1 MSVTDTKL
9 TFALGGGRMRDA
21 SLELLRQAGL
31 EIGSFENSRSLK
43 FEFGNITI
51 LQVKDPDVPVYVD
64 LGVADCGVVGKD
76 WILESARDVYEPLD
90 LGFGRTRFSLIR
102 LPGGNANGG
111 ERLNRIATKYPRIAA
126 KYLSERGLTA
136 DIVRLNGKIELAA
149 LTGLADAVI
158 DLVETGQ
165 TLRDNGL
172 SESEVFLHSSA
183 RLIVNR
189 ASLKLKAQTLRPL
202 IHRMG
207 ELVGSKMLEVS
218 SVWSQP

>member
-1 MSVTDTKL
+1 MSLTDTKL
-9 TFALGGGRMRDA
+9 TFALGGGRMRDV
-21 SLELLRQAGL
+21 SLELLRRAGL
-31 EIGSFENSRSLK
+31 EIGTFEQSRSLR
-43 FEFGNITI
+43 FEFGNVTV

-102 LPGGNANGG
+102 LPGGND
-111 ERLNRIATKYPRIAA
+111 RLTRIATKYPRIAA
-126 KYLSERGLTA
+126 KYLAERGLSA

-172 SESEVFLHSSA
+172 TESEIFLHSSA

-189 ASLKLKAQTLRPL
+189 ASLKLKAQTIRPL
-202 IHRMG
+202 IHRLA
-207 ELVGSKMLEVS
+207 ELLEVK
-218 SVWSQP
+218 VNGVHT

>member
-1 MSVTDTKL
+1 MSLTDAKL

-21 SLELLRQAGL
+21 SLELLRRAGL
-31 EIGSFENSRSLK
+31 EIGSFEQSRSLR
-43 FEFGNITI
+43 FEFGNVTI

-102 LPGGNANGG
+102 LPGGNASD
-111 ERLNRIATKYPRIAA
+111 RLTRVATKYPRIAA
-126 KYLSERGLTA
+126 KYLADRGLSA

-165 TLRDNGL
+165 TLSDNGL
-172 SESEVFLHSSA
+172 TESEIFLHSSA

-202 IHRMG
+202 IHRLS
-207 ELVGSKMLEVS
+207 ELVGVKLVEARSLKVQS
-218 SVWSQP
+218 

>member
-1 MSVTDTKL
+1 MSLTDTKL

-21 SLELLRQAGL
+21 SLELLRRAGL
-31 EIGSFENSRSLK
+31 EIGTLEQSRSLR
-43 FEFGNITI
+43 FEFGNVTI

-102 LPGGNANGG
+102 LPGGSR
-111 ERLNRIATKYPRIAA
+111 RLTRIATKYPRIAA
-126 KYLSERGLTA
+126 KYLAERGLSA

-172 SESEVFLHSSA
+172 TESEIFLHSSA

-189 ASLKLKAQTLRPL
+189 ASLKLKAQTIRPL
-202 IHRMG
+202 IHRLA
-207 ELVGSKMLEVS
+207 ELLEIKANGVLT
-218 SVWSQP
+218 

>member
-1 MSVTDTKL
+1 MSVNDAKL

-21 SLELLRQAGL
+21 SLELLRHAGL

-102 LPGGNANGG
+102 LPGGPANRGANGSD
-111 ERLNRIATKYPRIAA
+111 RLTRIATKYPRIAA
-126 KYLSERGLTA
+126 KYLADRGLSA

-172 SESEVFLHSSA
+172 TESEIFLHSSA

-189 ASLKLKAQTLRPL
+189 ASLKLKAQTIRPL
-202 IHRMG
+202 IHRLS
-207 ELVGSKMLEVS
+207 ELIASSSLE
-218 SVWSQP
+218 SQP

>member
-1 MSVTDTKL
+1 MSLTDTKL

-21 SLELLRQAGL
+21 SLDLLRQAGL
-31 EIGSFENSRSLK
+31 EIGTFEQSRSLR
-43 FEFGNITI
+43 FEFGKVTI

-102 LPGGNANGG
+102 LPGGNGNA
-111 ERLNRIATKYPRIAA
+111 RLTRIATKYPRIAA
-126 KYLSERGLTA
+126 KYLAERGLSA

-172 SESEVFLHSSA
+172 EESEIFLHSSA

-189 ASLKLKAQTLRPL
+189 ASLKLKAQTIRPL
-202 IHRMG
+202 IHRLA
-207 ELVGSKMLEVS
+207 ELLEAKANGV
-218 SVWSQP
+218 PT

>member
-1 MSVTDTKL
+1 MSLTDTKL

-21 SLELLRQAGL
+21 SLELLRRAGL
-31 EIGSFENSRSLK
+31 EIGTFEQSRSLR
-43 FEFGNITI
+43 FEFGNVTV

-102 LPGGNANGG
+102 LPGGSANGSD
-111 ERLNRIATKYPRIAA
+111 RLARIATKYPRIAA
-126 KYLSERGLTA
+126 KYLSDRGLSA

-172 SESEVFLHSSA
+172 EESEIFLHSSA

-189 ASLKLKAQTLRPL
+189 ASLKLKAQTIRPL
-202 IHRMG
+202 IHRLA
-207 ELVGSKMLEVS
+207 ELLETKANGV
-218 SVWSQP
+218 PT

>member
-1 MSVTDTKL
+1 MSVTDAKL

-21 SLELLRQAGL
+21 SLDLLRRAGL
-31 EIGSFENSRSLK
+31 EIGTFEQSRSLR
-43 FEFGNITI
+43 FEFGNVTV

-102 LPGGNANGG
+102 LPGGS
-111 ERLNRIATKYPRIAA
+111 ERLARVATKYPRIAA
-126 KYLSERGLTA
+126 KYLAERGLSA

-172 SESEVFLHSSA
+172 EESEIFLHSSA

-189 ASLKLKAQTLRPL
+189 ASLKLKAQTIRPL
-202 IHRMG
+202 IHRLA
-207 ELVGSKMLEVS
+207 ELLETKANGV
-218 SVWSQP
+218 PT

>member
-21 SLELLRQAGL
+21 SLELLRRAGL
-31 EIGSFENSRSLK
+31 EIGLFENSRSLR
-43 FEFGNITI
+43 FDFGNLII

-102 LPGGNANGG
+102 LPGGN
-111 ERLNRIATKYPRIAA
+111 ERLTRIATKYPRIAA
-126 KYLSERGLTA
+126 KYLADRGLSA

-172 SESEVFLHSSA
+172 TESEIFLHSSA
-183 RLIVNR
+183 RLIINR

-202 IHRMG
+202 VHRLSK
-207 ELVGSKMLEVS
+207 LVQARSLEVE
-218 SVWSQP
+218 

>member
-21 SLELLRQAGL
+21 SLELLRRAGL
-31 EIGSFENSRSLK
+31 EIGTFEQSRSLR
-43 FEFGNITI
+43 FEFGNVTV

-102 LPGGNANGG
+102 LPGGN
-111 ERLNRIATKYPRIAA
+111 ERLARVATKYPRIAA
-126 KYLSERGLTA
+126 KYLAERGLSA

-172 SESEVFLHSSA
+172 TESEIFLHSSA

-189 ASLKLKAQTLRPL
+189 ASLKLKAQTIRPL
-202 IHRMG
+202 IHRLA
-207 ELVGSKMLEVS
+207 ELLEIEANGVAT
-218 SVWSQP
+218 

>member
-1 MSVTDTKL
+1 MSVTDAKL

-21 SLELLRQAGL
+21 SLELLRRAGL
-31 EIGSFENSRSLK
+31 EIGSFENSRSLR
-43 FEFGNITI
+43 FEFGNVTI

-102 LPGGNANGG
+102 LPGGNANGSD
-111 ERLNRIATKYPRIAA
+111 RLTRIATKYPRIAA
-126 KYLSERGLTA
+126 KYLADRGLSA

-172 SESEVFLHSSA
+172 MESEIFLHSSA

-202 IHRMG
+202 IHRLN
-207 ELVGSKMLEVS
+207 ELVGSKMLEVP
-218 SVWSQP
+218 SVGSQP

>member
-1 MSVTDTKL
+1 VNLSENKL

-31 EIGSFENSRSLK
+31 EIGSFENSRSLR
-43 FEFGNITI
+43 FEFGNVTI

-76 WILESARDVYEPLD
+76 WILESKRDVYEPLD

-102 LPGGNANGG
+102 LPGGNANGRD
-111 ERLNRIATKYPRIAA
+111 RLTRVATKYPRIAA
-126 KYLSERGLTA
+126 TYLSERGLTA
-136 DIVRLNGKIELAA
+136 DIVRLHGKIELAA

-172 SESEVFLHSSA
+172 EESEIFLHSSA

-189 ASLKLKAQTLRPL
+189 ASLKLKARTLRPL
-202 IHRMG
+202 IHRLA
-207 ELVGSKMLEVS
+207 ELVGTQAMEP
-218 SVWSQP
+218 QP

>member
-1 MSVTDTKL
+1 MSVTDAKL

-31 EIGSFENSRSLK
+31 EIGSFENSRSLR
-43 FEFGNITI
+43 FEFGSITI

-102 LPGGNANGG
+102 LPGGG
-111 ERLNRIATKYPRIAA
+111 ERLTRVATKYPRIAA
-126 KYLSERGLTA
+126 KYLADRGLSA

-172 SESEVFLHSSA
+172 TESEIFLHSSA

-189 ASLKLKAQTLRPL
+189 ASLKLKAQTIRPL
-202 IHRMG
+202 IHRLS
-207 ELVGSKMLEVS
+207 ELVKTKSLEVQS
-218 SVWSQP
+218 

>member
-1 MSVTDTKL
+1 MSETKL

-21 SLELLRQAGL
+21 SLELLRRAGL
-31 EIGSFENSRSLK
+31 EIGSLEHSRSLK
-43 FEFGNITI
+43 FEFGKITI

-90 LGFGRTRFSLIR
+90 LGFGQTRFSLIR
-102 LPGGNANGG
+102 LPGGS
-111 ERLNRIATKYPRIAA
+111 ERPKRIATKYPRIAA
-126 KYLSERGLTA
+126 KYLSENALSA
-136 DIVRLNGKIELAA
+136 DIVRLHGKIELAA

-165 TLRDNGL
+165 TLRENGL
-172 SESEVFLHSSA
+172 IESEIILHSSA

-189 ASLKLKAQTLRPL
+189 ASLKLKAQTLRGL
-202 IHRMG
+202 IHRLA
-207 ELVGSKMLEVS
+207 ELVGQPALNPTEVS
-218 SVWSQP
+218 Q

>member
-1 MSVTDTKL
+1 MSVTDAKL

-21 SLELLRQAGL
+21 SLELLRRAGL
-31 EIGSFENSRSLK
+31 EIGSLENSHSLK
-43 FEFGNITI
+43 FDFGNITI

-90 LGFGRTRFSLIR
+90 LGFGRTRFSLIH
-102 LPGGNANGG
+102 LPGSN
-111 ERLNRIATKYPRIAA
+111 ERLTRIATKYPRIAA
-126 KYLSERGLTA
+126 KYLADRGLTA
-136 DIVRLNGKIELAA
+136 DVVRLNGKIELAA

-165 TLRDNGL
+165 TLRANGL
-172 SESEVFLHSSA
+172 IESEIILHSSA

-189 ASLKLKAQTLRPL
+189 ASLKLKAQTIRPL
-202 IHRMG
+202 IHRLS
-207 ELVGSKMLEVS
+207 ELIGAELLETARVGSHA
-218 SVWSQP
+218 

>member
-1 MSVTDTKL
+1 MSVTDAKL

-21 SLELLRQAGL
+21 SLELLRRAGL
-31 EIGSFENSRSLK
+31 EIGSFETSRSLR

-102 LPGGNANGG
+102 LPGGN
-111 ERLNRIATKYPRIAA
+111 ERLMRIATKYPRIAA
-126 KYLSERGLTA
+126 KYLADRGLSA

-172 SESEVFLHSSA
+172 TESEIFLHSSA

-189 ASLKLKAQTLRPL
+189 ASLKLKAQTIRPL
-202 IHRMG
+202 IHRLS
-207 ELVGSKMLEVS
+207 ELISSSSVGSQS
-218 SVWSQP
+218 

>member
-21 SLELLRQAGL
+21 SLDLLRRAGL
-31 EIGSFENSRSLK
+31 EIGTFEQSRSLR
-43 FEFGNITI
+43 FEFGNVTV

-102 LPGGNANGG
+102 LPGGS
-111 ERLNRIATKYPRIAA
+111 ERLARVATKYPRIAA
-126 KYLSERGLTA
+126 KYLAERGLSA

-172 SESEVFLHSSA
+172 TESEIFLHSSA

-189 ASLKLKAQTLRPL
+189 ASLKLKAQTIRPL
-202 IHRMG
+202 IHRLA
-207 ELVGSKMLEVS
+207 ELLEIKANGVLT
-218 SVWSQP
+218 

>member
-1 MSVTDTKL
+1 MSVTDAKL

-43 FEFGNITI
+43 FEFGNITV
-51 LQVKDPDVPVYVD
+51 LQVKDPDVPAYVD

-90 LGFGRTRFSLIR
+90 LGFGQTRFSLIR
-102 LPGGNANGG
+102 LTGENANGSD
-111 ERLNRIATKYPRIAA
+111 RLTRIATKYPRIAA
-126 KYLSERGLTA
+126 KYLADRGLSA

-172 SESEVFLHSSA
+172 EESEIFLHSSA

-202 IHRMG
+202 IHRLG
-207 ELVGSKMLEVS
+207 ELIGAKLLETPS
-218 SVWSQP
+218 IGSQP

>member
-1 MSVTDTKL
+1 MSLTDTKL

-21 SLELLRQAGL
+21 SLDLLRRAGL
-31 EIGSFENSRSLK
+31 EIGNFEQSRSLR
-43 FEFGNITI
+43 FEFGKVTI

-102 LPGGNANGG
+102 LPGGNANGSAY
-111 ERLNRIATKYPRIAA
+111 ENDRLTRIATKYPRIAA
-126 KYLSERGLTA
+126 KYLAERGLSA

-172 SESEVFLHSSA
+172 EESEIFLHSSA

-189 ASLKLKAQTLRPL
+189 ASLKLKAQTIRPL
-202 IHRMG
+202 IHRLA
-207 ELVGSKMLEVS
+207 ELLEVEANG
-218 SVWSQP
+218 VAT